1 MYVLNGFQIKVA
13 RVAAGL
19 THQQLA
25 DQANV
30 AISTVRRIE
39 VEQNLM
45 KSRVETLRKIIDTLK
60 DHGVSCSCHDG
71 KLIWEKI
78 VLEPIVEVQT

>member
-1 MYVLNGFQIKVA
+1 MDVTNGIQIKVA
-13 RVAAGL
+13 RIAAGL

-39 VEQNLM
+39 VEEKIM
-45 KSRVETLRKIIDTLK
+45 SSRVETLRKIVTTLK
-60 DHGVSCSCHDG
+60 SHGVSFTCEEG
-71 KLIWEKI
+71 KLLWEKI
-78 VLEPIVEVQT
+78 IPE